1 MRTQSGNKQTAWS
14 AGKRKLTES
23 PFFFSFAS
31 DWLRGCCDF
40 FGPITEQVSMKPNKS
55 LIIFD
60 TRLEIPL
67 LQLWANN
74 YYISIFFQHMKVLV
88 KYDGWC
94 GTYVPGKGFGLG
106 F

>member
-1 MRTQSGNKQTAWS
+1 MRTQSGNKQIDRVAIV
-14 AGKRKLTES
+14 
-23 PFFFSFAS
+23 FSFAS

-74 YYISIFFQHMKVLV
+74 YYISIFFSA
-88 KYDGWC
+88 YERR
-94 GTYVPGKGFGLG
+94 F
-106 F
+106 